1 MPLALATFESAD
13 KEGALNMDGAQDVKF
28 NNPISDRD
36 ATVTVESDPSAQD
49 LGPVPESL
57 DALDDKVE
65 EAKENERAKR
75 RRLAIKQLADSNVI
89 DPDGSFRRKWDLVQ
103 MVLLTYVAF
112 GVPYRLGFSHQVL
125 IWTSWFWFD
134 LCVDIYFIS
143 DIFIS
148 MYTAFWDENGE
159 LIVEPADIRR
169 QYLRTWFPVD
179 LSSCFPGNYISCES
193 LTNLLPR
200 RDLSQTLSRLTSSF
214 VPQMRWRAKEAAPHG

>member
-1 MPLALATFESAD
+1 MIENPMAAKTGLA
-13 KEGALNMDGAQDVKF
+13 
-28 NNPISDRD
+28 
-36 ATVTVESDPSAQD
+36 
-49 LGPVPESL
+49 PESL
-57 DALDDKVE
+57 DALDDQVE

-75 RRLAIKQLADSNVI
+75 RRLAIQQLADSSVI

-125 IWTSWFWFD
+125 IWTGWFWFD

-148 MYTAFWDENGE
+148 MSTAFWDENGE
-159 LIVEPADIRR
+159 LVVEPADIRR
-169 QYLRTWFPVD
+169 TYFRTWFPVD

-193 LTNLLPR
+193 FHQPTTPPPPFP
-200 RDLSQTLSRLTSSF
+200 DSQSPDKSCC
-214 VPQMRWRAKEAAPHG
+214 VPQMRWRVKEAAPHG

>member
-112 GVPYRLGFSHQVL
+112 GVPYRLGLSHQVL
-125 IWTSWFWFD
+125 IWTSWFW
-134 LCVDIYFIS
+134 
-143 DIFIS
+143 
-148 MYTAFWDENGE
+148 
-159 LIVEPADIRR
+159 
-169 QYLRTWFPVD
+169 
-179 LSSCFPGNYISCES
+179 
-193 LTNLLPR
+193 
-200 RDLSQTLSRLTSSF
+200 
-214 VPQMRWRAKEAAPHG
+214 